1 MKIINNKEDMEGMI
15 EKLEE
20 SNLIE
25 DVYTLTKAYL
35 TKKGTIQ
42 QTSEVSSESEA
53 SITQDLTKSKS
64 NKRKRK

>member
-1 MKIINNKEDMEGMI
+1 MNIINNKEDMEGMI

-53 SITQDLTKSKS
+53 SITQDLTKS